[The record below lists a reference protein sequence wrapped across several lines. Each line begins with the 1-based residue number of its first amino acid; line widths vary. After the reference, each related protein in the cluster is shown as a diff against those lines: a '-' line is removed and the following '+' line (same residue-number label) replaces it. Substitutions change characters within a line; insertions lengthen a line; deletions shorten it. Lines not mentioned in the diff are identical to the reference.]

1 MQLTITISGWVCV
14 ERIREED
21 HISGPIDLSG
31 DAEDRKEKRGTG
43 SWTWAINKY
52 IDRMHPNA
60 AAEEE
65 EEDEEGGLKSSCS
78 LVLPGPTHLF
88 RPPVNWM
95 HIYTSCI
102 LSDLLLVLM
111 MVMNNLSPP
120 PPWAW
125 PTNQLTYA
133 WNPEMWSKC
142 VVGLLSIRI
151 CYISFEA
158 RARERLE
165 GKSRPY
171 LYSHA
176 LDDLCPRD
184 THIHIKWNAVVDEGN
199 WQSQYVCLG
208 SNGR

>member
-111 MVMNNLSPP
+111 MVMNNLSPTP
-120 PPWAW
+120 PLGLANQ
-125 PTNQLTYA
+125 PTD
-133 WNPEMWSKC
+133 
-142 VVGLLSIRI
+142 I
-151 CYISFEA
+151 CM
-158 RARERLE
+158 
-165 GKSRPY
+165 KSRNVVEMCCGSVVNQNMLYIVWVEGEREIGGKIQTLSLLPCIGWP
-171 LYSHA
+171 LPKGYSH
-176 LDDLCPRD
+176 
-184 THIHIKWNAVVDEGN
+184 TH
-199 WQSQYVCLG
+199 
-208 SNGR
+208 